1 MATIIT
7 KDSLRSSVEAA
18 TGGLVTVLYDDAG
31 HPSYMRRIPKV
42 RIEDVYPDLGL
53 TGTHPAFVVNGVE
66 KSELFIGVYPASV
79 VDKYGVS
86 LPGMDPANMLNF
98 DSAVT
103 YCKNKGTGWHL
114 MTNAEWAL
122 LGALGIKSGFQPRG
136 NSYWG
141 QHHEAKH
148 ETGTLAPGA
157 SELGVRNDDLHGRT
171 LTGSGPVS
179 WRHDNSPAGIADL
192 VGNVW
197 EWTGGLRL
205 NAGEINII
213 ADNNAAAHDVDM
225 SADSSAW
232 KAILQAGT
240 LVSPGTA
247 STLKLD
253 AAGANGTGAVV
264 LNTTITSQYPSPDTT
279 ASSACAFTAMTAKSG
294 VTVPALAKLL
304 GLYPINTTAPVGSIY
319 HRNAG
324 ERLALRGGGYRSV
337 SSAGLFGLLLYYVRT
352 FRYRHVGFR
361 PALAPIRQKPRGQGR
376 ADGTGAKGG
385 RFLPGAKRGNNSA
398 PARQVA

>member
-7 KDSLRSSVEAA
+7 KDSLRSSVESA
-18 TGGLVTVLYDDAG
+18 TGGLCTVLYDDAG
-31 HPSYMRRIPKV
+31 HPSFMRRIPKMN
-42 RIEDVYPDLGL
+42 IEDLYPDLGL
-53 TGTHPAFVVNGVE
+53 TGTHPAFIVNGVE
-66 KSELFIGVYPASV
+66 KSELFIGMYPASL
-79 VDKYGVS
+79 VDSYAVS
-86 LPGMDPANMLNF
+86 LPGMDPANYLNF

-122 LGALGIKSGFQPRG
+122 LGALGIKTGFQPRG
-136 NSYWG
+136 NTYWG

-157 SELGVRNDDLHGRT
+157 SSLGVENDGLHGRT

-197 EWTGGLRL
+197 EWTGGIRL

-225 SADSSAW
+225 SAESSAW
-232 KAILQAGT
+232 KAILQNGT

-247 STLKLD
+247 DTLKYD
-253 AAGANGTGAVV
+253 AAVSGGTGAVV
-264 LNTTITSQYPSPDTT
+264 LNSTIENQYPSQDTSMT
-279 ASSACAFTAMTAKSG
+279 SYCAFKSMTAKSS
-294 VTVPALAKLL
+294 VTAPALLKLL
-304 GLYPINTTAPVGSIY
+304 SLYPVDTTNLVGNIWV
-319 HRNAG
+319 RNSA
-324 ERLALRGGGYRSV
+324 ERMALRGGYYNYAGG
-337 SSAGLFGLLLYYVRT
+337 AGLFGLYLIYYRT
-352 FRYRHVGFR
+352 IRYRYVGFR
-361 PALAPIRQKPRGQGR
+361 PAFIL
-376 ADGTGAKGG
+376 
-385 RFLPGAKRGNNSA
+385 
-398 PARQVA
+398 

>member
-18 TGGLVTVLYDDAG
+18 TGGLVTVLYDDGG
-31 HPSYMRRIPKV
+31 HPNYMRRIPKIK
-42 RIEDVYPDLGL
+42 IEDLYPDLGL
-53 TGTHPAFVVNGVE
+53 TGTHPAFIVNGVE

-86 LPGMDPANMLNF
+86 LPGMDPAHDLNF
-98 DSAVT
+98 DSAVS

-122 LGALGIKSGFQPRG
+122 LGALGIKSGWQPRG
-136 NSYWG
+136 NTYWG
-141 QHHEAKH
+141 LHHEQKH
-148 ETGTLAPGA
+148 ETGTLTPGA

-253 AAGANGTGAVV
+253 AAGSNGTGAVGFKPPH
-264 LNTTITSQYPSPDTT
+264 N
-279 ASSACAFTAMTAKSG
+279 K
-294 VTVPALAKLL
+294 
-304 GLYPINTTAPVGSIY
+304 PVS
-319 HRNAG
+319 
-324 ERLALRGGGYRSV
+324 
-337 SSAGLFGLLLYYVRT
+337 
-352 FRYRHVGFR
+352 
-361 PALAPIRQKPRGQGR
+361 KPRHDGIFRVRLRIHDGQKRRDGSG
-376 ADGTGAKGG
+376 AFETPEPLPCFNDGTCGEYLDAEQRRKAGVA
-385 RFLPGAKRGNNSA
+385 RRLLP
-398 PARQVA
+398 Q

>member
-1 MATIIT
+1 M
-7 KDSLRSSVEAA
+7 
-18 TGGLVTVLYDDAG
+18 
-31 HPSYMRRIPKV
+31 
-42 RIEDVYPDLGL
+42 
-53 TGTHPAFVVNGVE
+53 E
-66 KSELFIGVYPASV
+66 KSELFIGVYPAYV

-86 LPGMDPANMLNF
+86 LPGMDPAHDLNF
-98 DSAVT
+98 DEAVSR
-103 YCKNKGTGWHL
+103 CKAKGVGWHL

-122 LGALGIKSGFQPRG
+122 LGALGIKTGFQPRG
-136 NSYWG
+136 NSWWG

-148 ETGTLAPGA
+148 ETGTLAPGN
-157 SELGVRNDDLHGRT
+157 SGLGVQNTDLHGRT

-232 KAILQAGT
+232 KAILQNGT

-253 AAGANGTGAVV
+253 AAGSNGTGAVV
-264 LNTTITSQYPSPDTT
+264 LNTAITSQYPSPDTT

-294 VTVPALAKLL
+294 VTVPALLKLL
-304 GLYPINTTAPVGSIY
+304 SLYPVSTTGPVGTIY
-319 HRNAG
+319 HRNSA
-324 ERLALRGGGYRSV
+324 ESLALRGGHCTSAGG
-337 SSAGLFGLLLYYVRT
+337 AGLFGLGLGHYRAVRGRT
-352 FRYRHVGFR
+352 VGFR
-361 PALAPIRQKPRGQGR
+361 PAFIL
-376 ADGTGAKGG
+376 
-385 RFLPGAKRGNNSA
+385 
-398 PARQVA
+398 

>member
-42 RIEDVYPDLGL
+42 KIEDLYPDLGL
-53 TGTHPAFVVNGVE
+53 TGTHPAFIVNGVE
-66 KSELFIGVYPASV
+66 KSELFIGMYPASL
-79 VDKYGVS
+79 VDSYGVS
-86 LPGMDPANMLNF
+86 LPGMDPANTLNF
-98 DSAVT
+98 DSAVS

-122 LGALGIKSGFQPRG
+122 LGALGIKTGFQPRG
-136 NSYWG
+136 NTYWG
-141 QHHEAKH
+141 LHHEQKH

-171 LTGSGPVS
+171 LTGSGPVG

-197 EWTGGLRL
+197 EWTGGMRL

-213 ADNNAAAHDVDM
+213 KDNDAAAHNVDM

-232 KAILQAGT
+232 KAILQNGT
-240 LVSPGTA
+240 LATPGTA
-247 STLKLD
+247 DTLKYD
-253 AAGANGTGAVV
+253 TAGSNGTGAVK
-264 LNTTITSQYPSPDTT
+264 LNKTITSQYPSPDTQ
-279 ASSACAFTAMTAKSG
+279 ASASCAFKSMTADG
-294 VTVPALAKLL
+294 VTVPALLKLL
-304 GLYPINTTAPVGSIY
+304 SLYPVDTTKPVGSIWM
-319 HRNAG
+319 RNSA
-324 ERLALRGGGYRSV
+324 ERLALRGGGYGNGV
-337 SSAGLFGLLLYYVRT
+337 GAGLFGLGLHYYRT
-352 FRYRHVGFR
+352 SRNRDVGFR
-361 PALAPIRQKPRGQGR
+361 PAFIL
-376 ADGTGAKGG
+376 
-385 RFLPGAKRGNNSA
+385 
-398 PARQVA
+398 

>member
-53 TGTHPAFVVNGVE
+53 TGTHPAFIVNGVE

-324 ERLALRGGGYRSV
+324 ERLSLRGGPYYDSGG
-337 SSAGLFGLLLYYVRT
+337 AGLFGLNVDC
-352 FRYRHVGFR
+352 YRSHRNEGVGFR
-361 PALAPIRQKPRGQGR
+361 PAFIL
-376 ADGTGAKGG
+376 
-385 RFLPGAKRGNNSA
+385 
-398 PARQVA
+398 

>member
-18 TGGLVTVLYDDAG
+18 TGGLVTVLYDDGG
-31 HPSYMRRIPKV
+31 HPNYMRRIPKIK
-42 RIEDVYPDLGL
+42 IEDLYPDLGL
-53 TGTHPAFVVNGVE
+53 TGTHPAFIVNGVE

-86 LPGMDPANMLNF
+86 LPGMDPAHDLNF
-98 DSAVT
+98 DSAVS

-122 LGALGIKSGFQPRG
+122 LGALGIKSGWQPRG
-136 NSYWG
+136 NTYWG
-141 QHHEAKH
+141 LHHEQKH
-148 ETGTLAPGA
+148 ETGTLTPGA

-253 AAGANGTGAVV
+253 AAGSNGTGAVV
-264 LNTTITSQYPSPDTT
+264 LNTAITSQYPSPDTT
-279 ASSACAFTAMTAKSG
+279 ASSACAFASMTAKSG
-294 VTVPALAKLL
+294 VTAPALLKLL
-304 GLYPINTTAPVGSIY
+304 SLYPVSTTGPVGNIWM
-319 HRNAG
+319 RNSA
-324 ERLALRGGGYRSV
+324 ERLALRGGSYRPSGG
-337 SSAGLFGLLLYYVRT
+337 AGVFALNLNYSRT
-352 FRYRHVGFR
+352 YRYRHVGFR
-361 PALAPIRQKPRGQGR
+361 PAFIL
-376 ADGTGAKGG
+376 
-385 RFLPGAKRGNNSA
+385 
-398 PARQVA
+398 

>member
-53 TGTHPAFVVNGVE
+53 TGTHPAFIVNGVE
-66 KSELFIGVYPASV
+66 KSELFIGMYPASL
-79 VDKYGVS
+79 VDSYGVS

-205 NAGEINII
+205 NAGELNII
-213 ADNNAAAHDVDM
+213 KDNDAAAHDVDM

-232 KAILQAGT
+232 KAILQNGT
-240 LVSPGTA
+240 LTAPGTA

-324 ERLALRGGGYRSV
+324 ERLALRGGYYNYSGG
-337 SSAGLFGLLLYYVRT
+337 AGLFGLSLNDYRT
-352 FRYRHVGFR
+352 YRIRNVGFR
-361 PALAPIRQKPRGQGR
+361 PAFIL
-376 ADGTGAKGG
+376 
-385 RFLPGAKRGNNSA
+385 
-398 PARQVA
+398 

>member
-1 MATIIT
+1 
-7 KDSLRSSVEAA
+7 
-18 TGGLVTVLYDDAG
+18 
-31 HPSYMRRIPKV
+31 
-42 RIEDVYPDLGL
+42 
-53 TGTHPAFVVNGVE
+53 
-66 KSELFIGVYPASV
+66 
-79 VDKYGVS
+79 
-86 LPGMDPANMLNF
+86 MDPAHDLNF
-98 DSAVT
+98 DSAVS

-122 LGALGIKSGFQPRG
+122 LGALGIKSGWQPRG
-136 NSYWG
+136 NTYWG
-141 QHHEAKH
+141 LHHEQKH
-148 ETGTLAPGA
+148 ETGTLTPGA

-253 AAGANGTGAVV
+253 AAGSNGNGGGGVEYRHNKPV
-264 LNTTITSQYPSPDTT
+264 SKPRHDGIF
-279 ASSACAFTAMTAKSG
+279 ACAFASMTAKSG
-294 VTVPALAKLL
+294 VTAPALLKLL
-304 GLYPINTTAPVGSIY
+304 SLYPVSTTGPVGNIWM
-319 HRNAG
+319 RNSA
-324 ERLALRGGGYRSV
+324 ERLALRGGNYNN
-337 SSAGLFGLLLYYVRT
+337 AGGAGVFALGLDHSRT
-352 FRYRHVGFR
+352 YRYRDVGFR
-361 PALAPIRQKPRGQGR
+361 PAFIL
-376 ADGTGAKGG
+376 
-385 RFLPGAKRGNNSA
+385 
-398 PARQVA
+398 

>member
-18 TGGLVTVLYDDAG
+18 TGGLVTVLYDEGG
-31 HPSYMRRIPKV
+31 HPNYMRRIPKV
-42 RIEDVYPDLGL
+42 NIEDLYPDLGL
-53 TGTHPAFVVNGVE
+53 TGTHPAFIVNGEE
-66 KSELFIGVYPASV
+66 KSELFIGVYPASL
-79 VDKYGVS
+79 VDSYGVS
-86 LPGMDPANMLNF
+86 LPGMDPANYLNF

-103 YCKNKGTGWHL
+103 YCKNKGQGWHL

-122 LGALGIKSGFQPRG
+122 LGALGIKTGFQPRG
-136 NSYWG
+136 NTYWG
-141 QHHEAKH
+141 LHHEQKH

-157 SELGVRNDDLHGRT
+157 SELGVKNDDLHGRT

-232 KAILQAGT
+232 KGILQNGT

-253 AAGANGTGAVV
+253 AAVSGGTGAVV
-264 LNTTITSQYPSPDTT
+264 QNTIIENQYPSPDT
-279 ASSACAFTAMTAKSG
+279 SSSSSCAFTSVTSKDG
-294 VTVPALAKLL
+294 VSVPALLKLL
-304 GLYPINTTAPVGSIY
+304 SLYPVSTTGPVGSIWA
-319 HRNAG
+319 RNSA
-324 ERLALRGGGYRSV
+324 ERLALRGGGYRTASG
-337 SSAGLFGLLLYYVRT
+337 AGVFALMFIQARVYSIGS
-352 FRYRHVGFR
+352 VGFR
-361 PALAPIRQKPRGQGR
+361 PALAPSTSEALRPRPSGR
-376 ADGTGAKGG
+376 N
-385 RFLPGAKRGNNSA
+385 RG
-398 PARQVA
+398 

>member
-42 RIEDVYPDLGL
+42 KIEDLYPDLGL
-53 TGTHPAFVVNGVE
+53 TGTHPAFIVNGVE
-66 KSELFIGVYPASV
+66 KSELFIGMYPASL
-79 VDKYGVS
+79 VDSYGVS
-86 LPGMDPANMLNF
+86 LPGMDPANTLNF
-98 DSAVT
+98 DSAVN

-122 LGALGIKSGFQPRG
+122 LGALGIKTGFQPRG
-136 NSYWG
+136 NTWWG

-157 SELGVRNDDLHGRT
+157 SELGVSNDDLHGRT

-197 EWTGGLRL
+197 EWTGGMRL

-213 ADNNAAAHDVDM
+213 KDNDAAAHDVDM

-232 KAILQAGT
+232 KAILQNGT
-240 LVSPGTA
+240 LATPGTA
-247 STLKLD
+247 DTLKYD
-253 AAGANGTGAVV
+253 AAGSNGTGVV
-264 LNTTITSQYPSPDTT
+264 KLNKTITSQYPSQDTT
-279 ASSACAFTAMTAKSG
+279 ASSSCAFKSMTAEGS
-294 VTVPALAKLL
+294 VTAPALLKLL
-304 GLYPINTTAPVGSIY
+304 SLYPVDTTNPVGSIWV
-319 HRNAG
+319 RNAG
-324 ERLALRGGGYRSV
+324 ERLALRGGYYNVAGG
-337 SSAGLFGLLLYYVRT
+337 AGLFGLNLNYSRT
-352 FRYRHVGFR
+352 YRGRYVGFR
-361 PALAPIRQKPRGQGR
+361 PAFIL
-376 ADGTGAKGG
+376 
-385 RFLPGAKRGNNSA
+385 
-398 PARQVA
+398 